1 MSCQNFADTSS
12 ASIAYVKQV
21 DCGVY
26 PTDGYTSMRFTSSDL
41 QFTVETAQSEEIRPD
56 RNVSDLIR
64 TASSVSGTIG
74 YELSYKNFDEFI
86 QAVIGSPIPLDGA
99 GTPIV
104 NDITKTYFTFE
115 TSVAASGGRYYNQFF
130 DCEIDSMTFEITQGA
145 MINGQFSVMGR
156 ATDSTL
162 TSIDTV
168 GGYDPATTDVIY
180 NAVSM
185 VSAIQVNGVDV
196 GSVQA
201 LTIDINNNMRE
212 QRAIGNQGLAGVGS
226 GQFVV
231 TGTMSIYFAN
241 NDFYEMFLNDELFAF
256 YLELDDHTGIIN
268 GNKISIEMPS
278 VKFGNVTRAITGN
291 NQDVMLEC
299 EYQVIYDAGI
309 DGTISIATTAAAD
322 VVE

>member
-1 MSCQNFADTSS
+1 
-12 ASIAYVKQV
+12 
-21 DCGVY
+21 
-26 PTDGYTSMRFTSSDL
+26 
-41 QFTVETAQSEEIRPD
+41 
-56 RNVSDLIR
+56 
-64 TASSVSGTIG
+64 
-74 YELSYKNFDEFI
+74 
-86 QAVIGSPIPLDGA
+86 
-99 GTPIV
+99 
-104 NDITKTYFTFE
+104 
-115 TSVAASGGRYYNQFF
+115 
-130 DCEIDSMTFEITQGA
+130 
-145 MINGQFSVMGR
+145 
-156 ATDSTL
+156 
-162 TSIDTV
+162 
-168 GGYDPATTDVIY
+168 
-180 NAVSM
+180 
-185 VSAIQVNGVDV
+185 
-196 GSVQA
+196 
-201 LTIDINNNMRE
+201 MRE

-309 DGTISIATTAAAD
+309 DGTISIATTDAAD